1 MYKPVLRGTGSH
13 EAPHVCQQSEKGNK
27 WCMLVFRSTLMQW
40 KESTPEKILTRI
52 HLNSSGDTLRNCY
65 N

>member
-27 WCMLVFRSTLMQW
+27 WCIVGVSVHINAMERVHSR
-40 KESTPEKILTRI
+40 E
-52 HLNSSGDTLRNCY
+52 NSHSNPFKLIRRHFA
-65 N
+65 